1 MKEITFILFCLL
13 SQFVNAQN
21 PIIDGDQFV
30 CLNTNGNLMV
40 INDTAY
46 DSYQWYKKFAY
57 DEDAVYELIPNATG
71 PNFTFD
77 LTYNEYLLKL
87 VTTLNGTTYESNE
100 ILIDVLFDFGVAIE
114 IIYDSEFVTF
124 DENGIHVCEGHSIQL
139 NVMGPLYTYS
149 VQWYKNDVLLE
160 GETNPTLIVSEPGF
174 YHAVCARQECP
185 LDFKFSMGDNV
196 NYVVC
201 NVSNKEEEY
210 SNNVLVFPNPTSD
223 FINISTN
230 NLYVID
236 TISVVDMSGK
246 EVLVKSISST
256 STILDISSISEGV
269 YFIITTSG
277 GLNSKHKFVKK

>member
-1 MKEITFILFCLL
+1 MKEITLILFCLL
-13 SQFVNAQN
+13 NQLVNAQN
-21 PIIDGDQFV
+21 PIIDGDQYV

-40 INDTAY
+40 INDTEY

-57 DEDAVYELIPNATG
+57 DEAAVYELIPNATG

-77 LTYNEYLLKL
+77 LTYNEHLLKL

-100 ILIDVLFDFGVAIE
+100 VLIDALFDFGVIVE

-149 VQWYKNDVLLE
+149 VQWYKDDVLLE
-160 GETNPTLIVSEPGF
+160 GETNPTLNVSEPG
-174 YHAVCARQECP
+174 YYYAVCSRQECP

-201 NVSNKEEEY
+201 NVSNKENEY
-210 SNNVLVFPNPTSD
+210 SKSLLVYPNPSND
-223 FINISTN
+223 YINVSTN

-236 TISVVDMSGK
+236 NIRVRDMSGK
-246 EVLVKSISST
+246 EVLVKDISST
-256 STILDISSISEGV
+256 NAVLDISSLSEGV
-269 YFIITTSG
+269 YFITTKSDN
-277 GLNSKHKFVKK
+277 LSSEHKFVKK